1 MFKPKT
7 FHLILFSDKKAEPP
21 ALAKQD
27 HLINNKYFSQ
37 SVVNLRLEKSFNSRL
52 FRF

>member
-1 MFKPKT
+1 MPELFHIISLSVEKT
-7 FHLILFSDKKAEPP
+7 EIYISQQSDY
-21 ALAKQD
+21 
-27 HLINNKYFSQ
+27 LINNKYFSQ